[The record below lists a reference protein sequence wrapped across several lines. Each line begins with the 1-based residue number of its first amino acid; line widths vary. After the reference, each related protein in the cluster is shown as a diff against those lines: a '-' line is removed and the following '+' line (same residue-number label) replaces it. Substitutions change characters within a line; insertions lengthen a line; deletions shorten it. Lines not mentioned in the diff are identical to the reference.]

1 MRRLIFATQKL
12 DPGDPVLAATVPMV
26 WALAARVDELVVLC
40 DTAVSGVVPGNV
52 RVREFGA
59 PTQAQRGARFV
70 AALARELRPRPLGVV
85 AHMVPL
91 YAVLA
96 APLVRPLRVPLLL
109 WYTHWKGHAVV
120 RAAEKLSTAVIS
132 VDRRSFPLRSGKVH
146 AIGHGI
152 DLSEFPCVEPT
163 DPAGELRALV
173 LGRYSPAKG
182 LETIVRA
189 AAIAGVHVEL
199 HGSDAEFEE
208 YKRRARAARARR
220 RRKRRAGRSGRPR
233 RYSGA
238 VRAQRR
244 ADQQHARRG
253 ARQGRV
259 RSGGLLPYRCSRR
272 TRSSTI
278 CCPRSSASTATT
290 PRCSPSGCARSTAD
304 AVPSCAT
311 SSLRGIPST
320 TGPTAC
326 WLPWSRDDPRPRPPS
341 RRRSPASPG
350 PRRTCCRCCRGCAS
364 AAGTCVS

>member
-26 WALAARVDELVVLC
+26 RALAGRVDELVVLC
-40 DTAVSGVVPGNV
+40 DSAVPGIVPGNV

-91 YAVLA
+91 YVVLA
-96 APLVRPLRVPLLL
+96 APLVRPLRVPLVL

-163 DPAGELRALV
+163 EPAGELRALV

-199 HGSDAEFEE
+199 HGSDIEFED
-208 YKRRARAARARR
+208 YKRGLELLAHEVGADAELGGPVARADIPALFARSDVLVNNMRAGAPDKVVYEAAASCLAVLASNPVFDDLLPQELRFDRDDAAMLAEKLRSLDRR
-220 RRKRRAGRSGRPR
+220 RRPELRDVVAAKHS
-233 RYSGA
+233 
-238 VRAQRR
+238 VEHW
-244 ADQQHARRG
+244 ADG
-253 ARQGRV
+253 V
-259 RSGGLLPYRCSRR
+259 L
-272 TRSSTI
+272 
-278 CCPRSSASTATT
+278 AT
-290 PRCSPSGCARSTAD
+290 
-304 AVPSCAT
+304 VKHQ
-311 SSLRGIPST
+311 
-320 TGPTAC
+320 
-326 WLPWSRDDPRPRPPS
+326 
-341 RRRSPASPG
+341 
-350 PRRTCCRCCRGCAS
+350 
-364 AAGTCVS
+364 